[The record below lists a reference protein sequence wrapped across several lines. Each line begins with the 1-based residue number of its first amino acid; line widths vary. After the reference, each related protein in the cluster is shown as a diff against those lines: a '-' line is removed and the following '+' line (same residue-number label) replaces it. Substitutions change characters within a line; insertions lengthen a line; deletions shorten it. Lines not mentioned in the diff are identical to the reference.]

1 MASTPPSKHCCY
13 RDVPS
18 FPGRTV
24 ESSSSSMGE
33 RSNFV
38 NQEPR
43 PSPVYVA
50 RDWPERSPFASPIR
64 TMMDVSHEGLGGSPD
79 GKGDGDGDNTMM
91 LKHHQALFS
100 SSFDTIS
107 DAGQPQPQP
116 LTHPRHHP
124 NNGDSNNSSFFDA
137 TTVSLLDHTMMMLE
151 SPMAQKP
158 ADRRN
163 SMVIQPRSQYQDLL
177 VQESGL
183 LQRNSESREE
193 EQQDG
198 RLMMEHDTDETHRSS
213 SDDDEKPM
221 TRSSNRKSNNLYS
234 PPPKVVHRKD
244 PLPAAPDISPIAL
257 DVFRSNVGKRQ
268 AQQTRDG
275 TATQML
281 RHATSPSSIDQQP
294 NEVSFLKSESSS
306 TGAEDLD
313 KSYDTTQSTAAI
325 RRNNYP
331 DGEQGNYEPNSHSY
345 PPHYETN
352 GPDVAPNFHRNHHH
366 HLHHPLPQPN
376 TSKYHSNHAIQS
388 SPVIARRRH
397 GPPML
402 PYWSQYPYQRSNA
415 GHPDDAQ
422 HYYPPSYHPNDAQ
435 QHYPPSYYY
444 QHASHHD
451 RNRRHTIT
459 ESNRNHPPY
468 TSTALAA
475 PSSHHHP
482 STSSPSSSILQH
494 AEYYPNNPIYILR
507 SVRKAFKGCTYL
519 LHCVQSSQSVCP
531 VTIHQAHMG
540 IVEYHDRQMV
550 DPTPEDLTIAIRRVE
565 SAIFAFGGYVHTS
578 SSSGSDSGGKNA
590 KKSKTSIFRRLSTRQ
605 GTSLQS
611 SNETYHGKF
620 HQRYCIKGHG
630 ISWEIEEN
638 PPIEISDDTTH
649 SNGKKS
655 GQKKRAH
662 ISKANIDA
670 WNGENGL
677 ETSMEASFDDDEQAP
692 ASPSSTSPS
701 YDGDDSFLADRN
713 KKMKYRCKLCGK
725 PKQNHSCPYRSSLQ
739 RSIGISVV
747 PVVNGYTAEEP
758 GVLTVA
764 LSEMNNFVS
773 YVGSNVETTA
783 LEVQDEEDDDDDAT
797 SQRSTRRKK
806 VPPPVQ
812 VTPVE
817 GGGGGTSNKNNK
829 MLHQDSPQNSS
840 LSSVPTPGRRRRP
853 TPSSLHRVARK
864 RTLNSTCQE
873 RGQKRSTNTVATA
886 AATTT
891 SMTTTAKTIIPR
903 RPRLF
908 AEPLLLRPEHYRAV
922 SHSKKGRGGVVGRV
936 HEISDDPHAFEYV
949 PIPVSFQGRKRLSD
963 TLFYLSKSLPSITAE
978 VATLLR
984 TAREGDEWDLAV
996 AQLLTQVIVA
1006 LYCVEGDH
1014 QLDGLRRYLL
1024 NIGIA
1029 T

>member
-1 MASTPPSKHCCY
+1 MATTPPSKHCCY

-18 FPGRTV
+18 F
-24 ESSSSSMGE
+24 SMGE
-33 RSNFV
+33 RSNLD

-64 TMMDVSHEGLGGSPD
+64 TMMDVDHGGSGGNPD
-79 GKGDGDGDNTMM
+79 GTDDLDGDNAMM

-107 DAGQPQPQP
+107 DAGQPLPQP
-116 LTHPRHHP
+116 LTHPRHHF
-124 NNGDSNNSSFFDA
+124 NNGDSNNNSFFD
-137 TTVSLLDHTMMMLE
+137 TTVSLLDQNMMMLE

-158 ADRRN
+158 DGRRN

-177 VQESGL
+177 VEESGS

-213 SDDDEKPM
+213 SDDDNDEKPIAR
-221 TRSSNRKSNNLYS
+221 TSNRKNNNLYS

-244 PLPAAPDISPIAL
+244 PHPAAPDISPIAL
-257 DVFRSNVGKRQ
+257 DVFQSHAGKRQ

-281 RHATSPSSIDQQP
+281 RHATSPGSIDQQP
-294 NEVSFLKSESSS
+294 NEVSYLKSESSS

-313 KSYDTTQSTAAI
+313 KSYDTTQSTAANK
-325 RRNNYP
+325 RSNHAS
-331 DGEQGNYEPNSHSY
+331 GEQGNYKPNSHSY

-352 GPDVAPNFHRNHHH
+352 GPDVAPNYHRNDRH
-366 HLHHPLPQPN
+366 HLYHPLPQPN
-376 TSKYHSNHAIQS
+376 ASKYHPKNAIQS

-402 PYWSQYPYQRSNA
+402 PYWGQYPYQRSNA
-415 GHPDDAQ
+415 GHLNDAQ
-422 HYYPPSYHPNDAQ
+422 QHYPPSYHLNDAQ

-444 QHASHHD
+444 QHASHYD
-451 RNRRHTIT
+451 QNRHHTIT

-468 TSTALAA
+468 PPTALTA

-482 STSSPSSSILQH
+482 STSSSSSILQH

-540 IVEYHDRQMV
+540 IVEYHDHQLV

-565 SAIFAFGGYVHTS
+565 SAIYAFGGYVHTS

-638 PPIEISDDTTH
+638 PPIEISDETTH

-655 GQKKRAH
+655 GQRKRTH
-662 ISKANIDA
+662 TSKANLDA

-677 ETSMEASFDDDEQAP
+677 EASMEASFDDDEQAP
-692 ASPSSTSPS
+692 ASPCSTSPS
-701 YDGDDSFLADRN
+701 HDGDDTLMADTN

-739 RSIGISVV
+739 RSIGVSVV

-773 YVGSNVETTA
+773 YVGSSMETTA
-783 LEVQDEEDDDDDAT
+783 LEVQDENDDDDGDDDDAT
-797 SQRSTRRKK
+797 SQRSARRRK

-812 VTPVE
+812 VTLLVDGP
-817 GGGGGTSNKNNK
+817 NKNKN
-829 MLHQDSPQNSS
+829 MVQDSPQNSS
-840 LSSVPTPGRRRRP
+840 LSSVPTPGRRP
-853 TPSSLHRVARK
+853 TPSSLRRVARK
-864 RTLNSTCQE
+864 RTLHSTCQE
-873 RGQKRSTNTVATA
+873 RRQKRPTNTFATA

-891 SMTTTAKTIIPR
+891 TSTTMTTTTTRITPT

-922 SHSKKGRGGVVGRV
+922 SHSKKGRGGVGMVNG
-936 HEISDDPHAFEYV
+936 ILLDDPNAFEYV